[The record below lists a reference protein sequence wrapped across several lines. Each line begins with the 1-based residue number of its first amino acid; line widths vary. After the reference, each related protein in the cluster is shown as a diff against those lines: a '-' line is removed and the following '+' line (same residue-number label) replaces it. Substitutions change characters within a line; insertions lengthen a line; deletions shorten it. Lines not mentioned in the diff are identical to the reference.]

1 MAVRPRR
8 SRRKKPPSKHLT
20 VSATDDEWE
29 MVGTDAARRGLSRA
43 RYLVGLAMRDG
54 TEGNEGLTLALDT
67 VQQREL
73 LACQREILS
82 LLEGDGDAPSL
93 IADIQARIE
102 VMFTLW
108 ARDVIAR
115 GRENELHAEL
125 ARIVGEDQAATVMAS
140 IKRNRAKCSRTRTT
154 DTVQPDLFS

>member
-1 MAVRPRR
+1 MRPRR

-29 MVGTDAARRGLSRA
+29 MVGSNAARRRLSRA

-54 TEGNEGLTLALDT
+54 DQANEGPPLALDA

-73 LACQREILS
+73 LACHREILA

-102 VMFTLW
+102 TMFTLW
-108 ARDVIAR
+108 AQDVIAR
-115 GRENELHAEL
+115 GREQDLHAEL
-125 ARIVGEDQAATVMAS
+125 TRIVGEDQATTVMTS
-140 IKRNRAKCSRTRTT
+140 IKKNTTRRPRTRTA